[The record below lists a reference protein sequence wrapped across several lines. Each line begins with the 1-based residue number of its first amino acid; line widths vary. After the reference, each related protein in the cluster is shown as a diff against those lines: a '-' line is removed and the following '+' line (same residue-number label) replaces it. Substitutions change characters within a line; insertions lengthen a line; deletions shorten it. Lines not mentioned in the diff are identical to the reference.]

1 MMSAESDRAI
11 AMAVNSVSAESNSP
25 LWARRP
31 IPTGL
36 EVRCQID
43 HISSPHVATK
53 AWLEGR
59 QFDLA
64 DLAELLANGEV
75 RVEHG
80 DENTYYLTAARDRQA
95 R

>member
-1 MMSAESDRAI
+1 MMSASDRAI
-11 AMAVNSVSAESNSP
+11 PTAINPVSGVSNSP

-31 IPTGL
+31 IPTGS

-43 HISSPHVATK
+43 HVSSPDVATK
-53 AWLEGR
+53 AWLEGQ
-59 QFDLA
+59 QFKLA

-75 RVEHG
+75 RVEHD